1 MAKGNFGTGPDKI
14 RAGMIGGREK
24 RLRSLLWILESDALP
39 SRARA
44 LVRMELERTRME
56 LLTLRIGTRP
66 GNRSKRG
73 R

>member
-1 MAKGNFGTGPDKI
+1 MARGNFGTGPDKV

-24 RLRSLLWILESDALP
+24 RVRSLLWILESTALP
-39 SRARA
+39 SRARSI
-44 LVRMELERTRME
+44 VRMELERTRME

-66 GNRSKRG
+66 GNRSKRV